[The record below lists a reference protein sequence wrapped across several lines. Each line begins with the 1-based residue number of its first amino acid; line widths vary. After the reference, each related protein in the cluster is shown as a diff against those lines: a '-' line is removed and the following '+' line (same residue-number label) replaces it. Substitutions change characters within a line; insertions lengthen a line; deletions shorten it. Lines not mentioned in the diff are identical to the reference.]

1 MTLCAEAAINIPISF
16 WLFLWSFLDQ
26 NERVGTTVR
35 KKNLWD
41 WARSWNTKFIYIKKN
56 DILLREAIK
65 NGFIWYPLKK
75 RFGTRKVIFLEMF
88 NQKGVKYAIKKMV
101 HLVQL
106 YQIKPFLLAPSGALV
121 FIMVYYIPSNPL
133 FQIFQILQILKC
145 LKDPTSYSQNRLVRW
160 WGNFDRYVWVTG
172 GLRVSRRSRGP

>member
-75 RFGTRKVIFLEMF
+75 RFGTRKVIFPEMF
-88 NQKGVKYAIKKMV
+88 NQKGVKYAIKKNGTFGTIV
-101 HLVQL
+101 PN
-106 YQIKPFLLAPSGALV
+106 KTV
-121 FIMVYYIPSNPL
+121 FISSVRSSSVHHGLIEIQQQQQQATFSNFQIWSNPAY
-133 FQIFQILQILKC
+133 IH
-145 LKDPTSYSQNRLVRW
+145 S
-160 WGNFDRYVWVTG
+160 
-172 GLRVSRRSRGP
+172 